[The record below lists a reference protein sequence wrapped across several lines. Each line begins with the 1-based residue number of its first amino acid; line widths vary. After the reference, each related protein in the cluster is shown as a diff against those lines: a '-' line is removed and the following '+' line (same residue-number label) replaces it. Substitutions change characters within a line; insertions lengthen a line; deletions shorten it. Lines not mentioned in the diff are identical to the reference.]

1 MGINR
6 YNVAIIG
13 TGSITRHHLSALRA
27 IPEFNVIGIY
37 GKDPARTEKIAS
49 DFKLK
54 AFKDFREI
62 LLDPD
67 IHIFDITTSSD
78 LHAYYGMEAVKH
90 GKNLIIEKPID
101 SSLEK
106 AEELIRACSEEKCL
120 TGVVYQQRFDQSIIL
135 LKELISKNLL
145 GKLVSGSVIVRQK
158 RDLAYYKNTK
168 DSCSGVLLNNGI
180 HYIDTAIYLTGKAPC
195 SSHGILKTT
204 RKELSV
210 EDYACVIMEFDD
222 TFSFLIDI
230 STNVRKTL
238 PTIFEIHGEKGS
250 IIFWDNKIK
259 YFSLNIP
266 WKRIFDSKSL
276 FKLFLA
282 GKFKMPVNFKQGS
295 HKDVFNNYLR
305 ALRGTESVAAD
316 GESALAS
323 LRVVHEIYRKHT
335 VH

>member
-13 TGSITRHHLSALRA
+13 TGSITKHHISALRA

-54 AFKDFREI
+54 AFKKFREI
-62 LLDPD
+62 LFNPD
-67 IHIFDITTSSD
+67 IHILDITTSSN
-78 LHAYYGMEAVKH
+78 LHAYYGIEAAKH

-106 AEELIRACSEEKCL
+106 AEELVRTCTEEKCL
-120 TGVVYQQRFDQSIIL
+120 TGVVYQQRFDESIII
-135 LKELISKNLL
+135 LKELLSKNLL
-145 GKLVSGSVIVRQK
+145 GRLVSGSVIVRQK
-158 RDLAYYKNTK
+158 RDLAYYRHKEN
-168 DSCSGVLLNNGI
+168 SCSGVLLNNGI
-180 HYIDTAIYLTGKAPC
+180 HYIDTAIYLIGKAPC
-195 SSHGILKTT
+195 SSHGIIKTT

-210 EDYACVIMEFDD
+210 EDYACVTMEFDD
-222 TFSFLIDI
+222 TFQFSIDI

-250 IIFWDNKIK
+250 IIFWDKRVK
-259 YFSLNIP
+259 YISLNIP
-266 WKRIFDSKSL
+266 WEKILDSKRL

-282 GKFKMPVNFKQGS
+282 GKLKIPFNFKQGS
-295 HKDVFNNYLR
+295 HKDVFNNYLK
-305 ALRGTESVAAD
+305 ALKGIESVSAD
-316 GESALAS
+316 GGNALAS
-323 LRVVHEIYRKHT
+323 LRIVHEIYRKHT
-335 VH
+335 VQ